1 MTDTALNNPIVTAVL
16 AIKNGGD
23 VAALSSTAPMP
34 ISVINGG
41 SSVNA
46 SNPLPVL
53 SNPVVSTTTGTLGAL
68 NAEVVIAATSEFKT
82 AAIFLTS
89 GNLSGT
95 VAAYYSVDGGT
106 TYNYLIG
113 RRMDTSNTATE
124 FSPNG
129 SNLVGR
135 SFEYSIPIGCTH
147 LKALCT
153 AYTSGSSTAKIV
165 LSSTAKLQ
173 QSIVSLDASLNRI
186 GFTAASGIM
195 YTDTTSALGS
205 SATFT
210 STARD
215 LTVST
220 SGSPFSSSA
229 TYAKT
234 VSICAVQD
242 VPFTLQLLGST
253 DNFGSVSE
261 IYRSITATLVGSN
274 YVVELD
280 SHSSVW
286 RYFQYKIINGAS
298 AAARTRSVSK
308 LLAN

>member
-1 MTDTALNNPIVTAVL
+1 MGIVTGYLSQLVSSG
-16 AIKNGGD
+16 IKLL
-23 VAALSSTAPMP
+23 V
-34 ISVINGG
+34 GG
-41 SSVNA
+41 SAVSS

-53 SNPVVSTTTGTLGAL
+53 SKPEVVSTATGTMGAL
-68 NAEVVIAATSEFKT
+68 NAEVVIAVTSEYRT
-82 AAIFLTS
+82 AAIFLTN
-89 GNLSGT
+89 GTLSGI

-113 RRMDTSNTATE
+113 RRMDTSNTSTE
-124 FSPNG
+124 FAPNG
-129 SNLVGR
+129 SNLIGR
-135 SFEYSIPIGCTH
+135 SFEYAIPIGCTH

-153 AYTSGSSTAKIV
+153 SYTSGSSAAKIV

-173 QSIVSLDASLNRI
+173 QSIVALDASVNRI

-210 STARD
+210 STVRD

-220 SGSPFSSSA
+220 SGFPFSSSA
-229 TYAKT
+229 AYGKT
-234 VSICAVQD
+234 ASICVVQD
-242 VPFTLQLLGST
+242 VAFTVQLLGST
-253 DNFGSVSE
+253 DNFAAVSE
-261 IYRSITATLVGSN
+261 IYRSIPATLVGSN

-286 RYFQYKIINGAS
+286 RYFQYKIVNGVS
-298 AAARTRSVSK
+298 AAARTRGVSK
-308 LLAN
+308 FLAN